1 VVEKVSEINREV
13 ENPVDTTGLLI
24 EALIDA
30 LALLKESRDGQPTA
44 SKIDDA
50 IRRGEAA
57 IREARRAERENAV
70 MIKPQPRGVRIE
82 GWDI

>member
-24 EALIDA
+24 EALRDV